1 MPFLGQSPAAV
12 ITGNGILDGTVTAA
26 DLHTTL
32 DLSSKTITYP
42 SNSVTATVLH
52 TTAVTDKLGYTPVAP
67 NDSPTFS
74 GLTVDTNTL
83 YVDSTNNRVGIGTSS
98 PSFTLDVQKASGDVV
113 IRAKG
118 NAANNGGFFRA
129 EGADAGSY
137 PGLHIAQ
144 GGTHYWS
151 IGQRGDTNLHLKRES
166 GSGNFIVDDGN
177 VGIGT
182 SSPSEKL
189 TVNGNSGAVSKFVF
203 LISSVGY

>member
-98 PSFTLDVQKASGDVV
+98 PSNPLTVSFDNNSQKWAQFLNTNSGSSASGGLLF
-113 IRAKG
+113 G
-118 NAANNGGFFRA
+118 NDSS
-129 EGADAGSY
+129 GAQASIFAGS
-137 PGLHIAQ
+137 
-144 GGTHYWS
+144 GTY
-151 IGQRGDTNLHLKRES
+151 
-166 GSGNFIVDDGN
+166 
-177 VGIGT
+177 
-182 SSPSEKL
+182 SS
-189 TVNGNSGAVSKFVF
+189 
-203 LISSVGY
+203 Y